1 MRNAGATAQRRMRVA
16 QLVRLVH
23 LLDSRL
29 PRSRRR
35 ACARRRAARH
45 RASRLAALPQR
56 SSGSDLGEPCLPSRT
71 HAHEY
76 LRCRVRCASR
86 IMQASERVRGAA
98 PRRAARHHARR
109 SLSAAS
115 DTAAVLFGWLSGCVS
130 SRWPPPQ
137 ATMAPWA
144 SWRARWRVR
153 QPRADA
159 MASAASRAF
168 ETCI

>member
-1 MRNAGATAQRRMRVA
+1 MVRNAGATAQRRMRVA

-56 SSGSDLGEPCLPSRT
+56 SSGSDLGEPALPAFPHT
-71 HAHEY
+71 
-76 LRCRVRCASR
+76 CTRVLTLSCAVCE
-86 IMQASERVRGAA
+86 QDDAGERARARA
-98 PRRAARHHARR
+98 PRRAAPRGIMLAGR
-109 SLSAAS
+109 SIAPS
-115 DTAAVLFGWLSGCVS
+115 DTKVLFGWLSGCVS
-130 SRWPPPQ
+130 SRWLPPR

-144 SWRARWRVR
+144 SWRAR
-153 QPRADA
+153 
-159 MASAASRAF
+159 
-168 ETCI
+168 